1 MKPTIA
7 DIEWAT
13 NIMNELFARGF
24 YTALR
29 YEERTYSHGET
40 VIINLVLTTGNMQ
53 KVITLEVIMDFIFIV
68 AKRRAVLLILIDR
81 NG

>member
-29 YEERTYSHGET
+29 YEERTYS
-40 VIINLVLTTGNMQ
+40 
-53 KVITLEVIMDFIFIV
+53 
-68 AKRRAVLLILIDR
+68 
-81 NG
+81 